1 MTATANPFEQ
11 IADAQM
17 ASAVKA
23 RHRATEKRLAKLVIK
38 SDADAPMVV
47 SPAEK
52 QMFEQSKLLRL
63 YNKDLTQRRLDLLN
77 GPHGNQVKE
86 LLQIMDSLAPSS
98 APGLLSF
105 LARCNWFLQAERGV
119 RQNILSLISIGIMRH
134 RVREGLAPFDDSLP
148 GEEPTAFEIIRT
160 NMRVL
165 S

>member
-1 MTATANPFEQ
+1 MTNAFLATAELQQN
-11 IADAQM
+11 AY
-17 ASAVKA
+17 SKA
-23 RHRATEKRLAKLVIK
+23 RERAAEKRLAKLVVK

-77 GPHGNQVKE
+77 GPHGKQVKE
-86 LLQIMDSLAPSS
+86 LLQIMDSLTPSS